1 MMKKNPSKQENDMAQ
16 DQIRVMR
23 VVLERE
29 IIEPFI
35 QSVCS
40 DVEVSL
46 KLSSALVLT
55 RYTEQIVVKLPIND
69 TLGPDKI
76 KKCSLFLGYF
86 GKIYQSSLFSLG
98 STDYLSAIILMRT
111 LFELLVGISTEVNG
125 SMKNDRIDSIYFF
138 DKLEKKDLNKTWK
151 LLCAWAHPYG
161 KWEKYVCPKAF
172 GTGRFYNPSL
182 FKQSLDCSHK
192 ILDFMLTAIFEI
204 LNLSASDYSDSPA
217 SFMYSELP
225 MFYKRLNRSDS

>member
-1 MMKKNPSKQENDMAQ
+1 MMNNPSKQENNMAQ
-16 DQIRVMR
+16 DQIRV
-23 VVLERE
+23 VLERE
-29 IIEPFI
+29 IVEPFI
-35 QSVCS
+35 RSVCS

-55 RYTEQIVVKLPIND
+55 RYTEQIVVKLPIDDN
-69 TLGPDKI
+69 LGHNKI
-76 KKCSLFLGYF
+76 KECYSFLGYF

-98 STDYLSAIILMRT
+98 STDYLSAIILMRA
-111 LFELLVGISTEVNG
+111 LFELLVGISTDLNG
-125 SMKNDRIDSIYFF
+125 SMKDRIESIYFF
-138 DKLEKKDLNKTWK
+138 DEREKKDMAKTWD

-172 GTGRFYNPSL
+172 GTGRFYSPSL
-182 FKQSLDCSHK
+182 FKQSLDYSHK

-217 SFMYSELP
+217 SFMHGELP
-225 MFYKRLNRSDS
+225 MFHKRLNRTDS

>member
-1 MMKKNPSKQENDMAQ
+1 MMNKNPSKRENDMAQ
-16 DQIRVMR
+16 DQIRA
-23 VVLERE
+23 VLERE
-29 IIEPFI
+29 IVEPFI
-35 QSVCS
+35 RSVCS

-55 RYTEQIVVKLPIND
+55 RYTEQIVVKLPIDD
-69 TLGPDKI
+69 TLVPNKI
-76 KKCSLFLGYF
+76 KECYLFLGYF

-111 LFELLVGISTEVNG
+111 LFELLAGISTDLNG
-125 SMKNDRIDSIYFF
+125 SMKDRIKSIYFL
-138 DKLEKKDLNKTWK
+138 DEQEKKDLAKTWD

-182 FKQSLDCSHK
+182 FKQSLDYSHK
-192 ILDFMLTAIFEI
+192 ILDFMLAAIFEI
-204 LNLSASDYSDSPA
+204 LNLSASDYLDSPT
-217 SFMYSELP
+217 SFMHDELP
-225 MFYKRLNRSDS
+225 MFFKRLNRIDS